1 MNKHCFGCIAYHEVY
16 EFEKDVECS
25 FQFSNIDGLCPC
37 TNCIVKVICNQ
48 ICDPFV
54 DYCDKGE
61 DKYA

>member
-1 MNKHCFGCIAYHEVY
+1 MNKHCFGCRAYYTES
-16 EFEKDVECS
+16 EEIQCAFK
-25 FQFSNIDGLCPC
+25 FSNIDGSCPC

-61 DKYA
+61 DKHA